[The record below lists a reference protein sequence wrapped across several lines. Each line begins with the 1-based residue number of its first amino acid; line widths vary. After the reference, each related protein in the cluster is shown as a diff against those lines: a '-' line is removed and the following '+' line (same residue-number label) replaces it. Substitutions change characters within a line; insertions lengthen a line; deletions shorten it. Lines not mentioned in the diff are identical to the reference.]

1 MPSPDPVSPPSPGTR
16 ECVPQRVWA
25 RARGA
30 RLALRNV
37 TLLAAAAGSLA
48 ACNSSEGFA
57 PVCPQLALLRDG
69 GDLTRFAGNG
79 RDITDLVLDAHL
91 TAVPANCKYLDRSST
106 KVQATLS
113 VMMSLGRGPAMRGRA
128 IDVPYFIAVTESDR
142 VLDRQ
147 GYALR
152 AEFPANAD
160 RITARSD
167 PVTLDFPVSR
177 EKSAA
182 AYQIWVS
189 FQLTPEE
196 LAYNRGQTTP

>member
-16 ECVPQRVWA
+16 KRVPQRVWA

-30 RLALRNV
+30 SLALRNL
-37 TLLAAAAGSLA
+37 TLLAAVAGSLA
-48 ACNSSEGFA
+48 ACGSSDGFA

-69 GDLTRFAGNG
+69 GDLTRFAGSG
-79 RDITDLVLDAHL
+79 RDIIDLVLDAHL
-91 TAVPANCKYLDRSST
+91 TAVPASCKYLDRSNT

-128 IDVPYFIAVTESDR
+128 IDVPYFIAVTEGDR

-147 GYALR
+147 GYGLR

-160 RITARSD
+160 RITGRSD

-177 EKSAA
+177 DKSAA